1 MPSFINRYYRL
12 RFVLAVLL
20 LVLLMYL
27 FWSSSRYPSLGDK
40 ALLGGSIQ
48 LEDPL
53 SFVARF
59 PIQPEFPFWK
69 KIGLSTLNWLDT
81 NRQGMTFGVLFGSVF
96 LSMMR
101 YIKTINFK
109 NPYANSALGLLIGT
123 PLGVCVNCAA
133 PIAKGMY
140 DGGARAETTLSAMI
154 ASPTL
159 NIVVLTMLFSI
170 LPVYMAA
177 TKIAL
182 SILLIIVLIPMIC
195 RLLPKRDLQIAPDAQ
210 RVCPIP
216 AGASEA
222 NPETAGSAVAGYVK
236 DILADFWY
244 IFRLTVPLMIL
255 AGFLGALI
263 STLVPIESL
272 GNLTYGLAGLLVV
285 ALIGTFLPVPIAF
298 DVVICGALLAG
309 GLPVGYVMALLFT
322 LGSFSIYSAFIVT
335 QTISWR
341 PAAMLYG
348 TVMVLGILAGLGVH
362 QWHGYQTQKALKQ
375 LTATAPA
382 LASNA
387 AEATPLELADNPER
401 STASDA
407 LSKDF
412 DVSLIPQ
419 EFSPRSPKGDKLF
432 TKIEAHNIGINQ
444 GIEFSFKD
452 MWPPFWEG
460 RSISSGDIDMDGNL
474 DLVIASTEK
483 GLYIY
488 EGSGDGSFKHK
499 TLSDPKVSALD
510 IFNAALV
517 DIDNNGWLD
526 LFITTYGTGNFI
538 YENHGGVF
546 TKLSKVANNAKTP
559 LTLSLSFG
567 DIDKDGDLDAALG
580 NWAAGWYRRIPGEE
594 SRNRLVL
601 NDKGHMD
608 GSQYVDLPGI
618 PGETLTILLSDINE
632 DQNLD
637 LLVGNDFE
645 IPDMFY
651 QGNGTGDFQRITRSD
666 GIIPQTTTTT
676 MALKNHDLD
685 NDLVP
690 EIYAAQIAG
699 RSSGISERLNMQP
712 IENYCDAIGRPSD
725 KAICEDNMEIKA
737 WYKSGNNFDPTYA
750 GKCLELSPKYEA
762 ECKAMLVKDLAIQA
776 EDPSLCDLISPA
788 QLEAKAYC
796 QIHFWPGRPLTNED
810 IADNIK
816 QIKGH
821 NVLLKRQADGKF
833 LDRAIESALEVGGWS
848 WDTKIADFD
857 SDEWADMLIVNGTWV
872 PNEVTPSNMFFHNNG
887 SGKFEQRASEFGL
900 EDFLLTAAAT
910 QFDMDNDG
918 DLDVITVPVNGPV
931 QAFINNSQTGNSV
944 RFSFQDNL
952 GNYFGVGHK
961 VTIKYS
967 DGKHQKQEVQ
977 IGGGFQSFD
986 ASHLHF
992 GLSAHETIDA
1002 VIVDWVEGGQ
1012 TVITDP
1018 LSVNKHYIIHRIER

>member
-1 MPSFINRYYRL
+1 MTKIVNPYYRW
-12 RFVLAVLL
+12 RFLLALALL
-20 LVLLMYL
+20 ALVMYL
-27 FWSSSRYPSLGDK
+27 FWTSSRYPSLGDK

-53 SFVARF
+53 SFVARY
-59 PIQPEFPFWK
+59 PIQPEYPFWK
-69 KIGLSTLNWLDT
+69 KIFLSTVNWLDT
-81 NRQGMTFGVLFGSVF
+81 NRQGMTFGVLLGSVF
-96 LSMMR
+96 LTMMR
-101 YIKTINFK
+101 YLQSISFK
-109 NPYANSALGLLIGT
+109 NAYANSALGLLIGT

-170 LPVYMAA
+170 MPFYIGV
-177 TKIAL
+177 TKVAL
-182 SILLIIVLIPMIC
+182 SVLLIIILIPLIC
-195 RLLPKRDLQIAPDAQ
+195 RLLPERDLQISEDEQ
-210 RVCPIP
+210 RVCEIP
-216 AGASEA
+216 EFTLGTDRE
-222 NPETAGSAVAGYVK
+222 PLQSALPGMAK
-236 DILADFWY
+236 NLFSDFWY
-244 IFRLTVPLMIL
+244 IFKLTVPLMIF
-255 AGFLGALI
+255 AGFLGAFL

-272 GNLTYGLAGLLVV
+272 GNLTYGLMGLVIV

-298 DVVICGALLAG
+298 DVVICGALLAA
-309 GLPVGYVMALLFT
+309 GLPVGYVMCLLFT
-322 LGSFSIYSAFIVT
+322 LGSFSIYSALIVT

-348 TVMVLGILAGLGVH
+348 AVMVLGILAGLGAQ
-362 QWHGYQTQKALKQ
+362 QWHGYQSQKALKQ
-375 LTATAPA
+375 LTEATPI
-382 LASNA
+382 ASAA
-387 AEATPLELADNPER
+387 AEANQSNPTSNLDILPASSNLA
-401 STASDA
+401 
-407 LSKDF
+407 KDF
-412 DVSLIPQ
+412 DVRLIPK
-419 EFSPRSPKGDKLF
+419 EFSARSPEGSKPF
-432 TKIEAHNIGINQ
+432 TKVEAHTLGIDQ

-460 RSISSGDIDMDGNL
+460 RSISSGDINMDGNL
-474 DLVIASTEK
+474 DVVIASTEK

-488 EGSGDGSFKHK
+488 EGSGDGAFQSRP
-499 TLSDPKVSALD
+499 LSDPKVAALD

-538 YENHGGVF
+538 YENQGGVF
-546 TKLSKVANNAKTP
+546 TKLRKVANNTKAP
-559 LTLSLSFG
+559 LTLSVSFG

-594 SRNRLVL
+594 SRNRIII
-601 NDKGHMD
+601 NDGGLMT
-608 GSQYVDLPGI
+608 GSEYIDLPGI
-618 PGETLTILLSDINE
+618 PGETLTILLSDFNG

-637 LLVGNDFE
+637 LMVGNDFE
-645 IPDMFY
+645 IPDVFY
-651 QGNGTGDFQRITRSD
+651 HGSGNGAFERITRAD

-712 IENYCDAIGRPSD
+712 IEDYCNEMERPAD
-725 KAICEDNMEIKA
+725 KAICEENMEIKA

-776 EDPSLCDLISPA
+776 EDPSLCDLISPE
-788 QLEAKAYC
+788 QGEAKAYC
-796 QIHFWPGRPLTNED
+796 QIHFWPGRPLTNVD

-821 NVLLKRQADGKF
+821 NVLLKRQPDGKF
-833 LDRAIESALEVGGWS
+833 QDQAIEAALEVGGWS

-857 SDEWADMLIVNGTWV
+857 NDEWADVLIVNGTWV
-872 PNEVTPSNMFFHNNG
+872 PNEVTPSNMFFHNDG
-887 SGKFEQRASEFGL
+887 RGKFEQRAKEFGL

-944 RFSFQDNL
+944 RFTFQDNV

-961 VTIKYS
+961 VTIKY
-967 DGKHQKQEVQ
+967 GPNGQQKQEVQ

-986 ASHLHF
+986 ASQLHF
-992 GLSAHETIDA
+992 GLGDNEAIDA

-1012 TVITDP
+1012 TVITDQ
-1018 LSVNKHYIIHRIER
+1018 LSANKHYIIHRIER